1 MTTRE
6 LIELAQLDA
15 LGLLDDQ
22 ERQDFDRA
30 FAAAPESIRAQL
42 RREQTRLAR
51 TDWVPIDGEPPA
63 ELRDAVLSDVA
74 AAALKDRVL
83 SAVRREMGAPAHRH
97 QGGRAH
103 PPIHQARVVS
113 RVWRVGA
120 IGAAAAAVA
129 LAATTL
135 FLQSQY
141 ATLESEMRKTQ
152 TYDSITSTRGF
163 NLQDLVF
170 NDNSRLVHF
179 DVADKPGFEGT
190 ATAFVDASSQKVRV
204 FYKNFAK
211 DLTQYRVVALDER
224 GEEIGQVTQ
233 FSTDKKVDYAEF
245 SVDLTTTKR
254 LAIKEITPDH
264 PEGVIVLASMPLIG

>member
-22 ERQDFDRA
+22 EREAFDRA
-30 FAAAPESIRAQL
+30 FAAAPASIQAQL

-63 ELRDAVLSDVA
+63 ELRDAVLTDVA
-74 AAALKDRVL
+74 AAALKDRVMA
-83 SAVRREMGAPAHRH
+83 AVRREMGAPVQRH
-97 QGGRAH
+97 AGGRLH
-103 PPIHQARVVS
+103 PPIHQARSVS

-120 IGAAAAAVA
+120 IASAAATVA

-141 ATLESEMRKTQ
+141 STLESEIRKTG
-152 TYDSITSTRGF
+152 TYDSLISTRGF

-179 DVADKPGFEGT
+179 EAAQGFEGT
-190 ATAFVDASSQKVRV
+190 ATAFVDASSQKVRL
-204 FYKNFAK
+204 FHKNFAK
-211 DLTQYRVVALDER
+211 ELTNYHVVAIDER
-224 GEEIGQVTQ
+224 GEELGVLTR
-233 FSTDKKVDYAEF
+233 FSTDKKIDFAGDF
-245 SVDLTTTKR
+245 GVDLKTTRR

-264 PEGVIVLASMPLIG
+264 PEGRIVLTSGPLLG

>member
-22 ERQDFDRA
+22 EREAFDRA
-30 FAAAPESIRAQL
+30 FAAAPASIQAQL

-63 ELRDAVLSDVA
+63 ELRDAVLTDVA

-83 SAVRREMGAPAHRH
+83 TAVRREMGVSAHRH
-97 QGGRAH
+97 EGGRLH
-103 PPIHQARVVS
+103 PPIHQVRSVS

-120 IGAAAAAVA
+120 LASAAAAVA
-129 LAATTL
+129 LAATTF

-141 ATLESEMRKTQ
+141 ASLESEIRKTG
-152 TYDSITSTRGF
+152 TYDTVVSIRGF

-179 DVADKPGFEGT
+179 EPAPGFDGS
-190 ATAFVDASSQKVRV
+190 ATAFFDAATQKVRL
-204 FYKNFAK
+204 FHKNFAK
-211 DLTQYRVVALDER
+211 ELTQYRVVALDER
-224 GEEIGQVTQ
+224 GDEVGQPVQ
-233 FSTDKKVDYAEF
+233 FNTDKKIDFADF
-245 SVDLTTTKR
+245 SIDLKSTKR

-264 PEGVIVLASMPLIG
+264 PEGVIVLTSTAIVG

>member
-6 LIELAQLDA
+6 LIEMAQLDA

-22 ERQDFDRA
+22 EREAFDRA
-30 FAAAPESIRAQL
+30 FAAAPASIQAQL

-63 ELRDAVLSDVA
+63 ELRDAVLTDVA
-74 AAALKDRVL
+74 AAALKDRVMA
-83 SAVRREMGAPAHRH
+83 AVRREMGAPAHRH
-97 QGGRAH
+97 EGGRLH
-103 PPIHQARVVS
+103 PPIHQVRSVS

-120 IGAAAAAVA
+120 LASAAAAVA
-129 LAATTL
+129 LAATTF

-141 ATLESEMRKTQ
+141 SNLESEIRKTG
-152 TYDSITSTRGF
+152 TYDSLVSTRGF

-179 DVADKPGFEGT
+179 QSAPGFEGS
-190 ATAFVDASSQKVRV
+190 ATAFIDTQSQKVRL
-204 FYKNFAK
+204 FHKNFAK
-211 DLTQYRVVALDER
+211 ELTQYRVVALDER
-224 GEEIGQVTQ
+224 GDEVGQPVQ
-233 FSTDKKVDYAEF
+233 FNTDKKIDFADF
-245 SVDLTTTKR
+245 GIDLKTTRR

-264 PEGVIVLASMPLIG
+264 PEGVTVLTSGPLVG